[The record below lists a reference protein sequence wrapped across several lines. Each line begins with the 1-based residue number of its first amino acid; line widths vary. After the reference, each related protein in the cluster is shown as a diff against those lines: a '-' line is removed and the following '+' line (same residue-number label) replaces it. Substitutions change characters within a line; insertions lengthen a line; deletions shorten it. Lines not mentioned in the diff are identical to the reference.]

1 MGMVLAHIAQ
11 LYAVEKRARQSGI
24 EGDDLRLLREQAS
37 VPVLA
42 QLHEYL
48 LKIRGEVLPK
58 SEVGQAIT
66 YALKNWIALTRYCE
80 DGDLAIDNNHTER
93 SLRGVAVGRNNWVFV
108 GSDRGGMTMA
118 ILRSFVGSCEL
129 VKIDPFTWFQDV
141 LSRIAQHSI
150 QQLDELLPHRW
161 VAARS

>member
-1 MGMVLAHIAQ
+1 
-11 LYAVEKRARQSGI
+11 
-24 EGDDLRLLREQAS
+24 
-37 VPVLA
+37 
-42 QLHEYL
+42 
-48 LKIRGEVLPK
+48 
-58 SEVGQAIT
+58 
-66 YALKNWIALTRYCE
+66 
-80 DGDLAIDNNHTER
+80 
-93 SLRGVAVGRNNWVFV
+93 VGRNNWVFV

-161 VAARS
+161 VGARS